1 KFTNLQCTA
10 FDEGFVIFDFCRLR
24 AVKRDVNE
32 LSIKLKFLQATDSMR
47 NVTLRVQLMQK
58 VSGYRPF
65 LYDITTDL
73 CEYLE
78 KRNHPFLNI
87 IFDEFS
93 NHSLAAQKCPFSN
106 ELTVTQLP
114 FPSHMLKVLPL
125 PKNEYAIFATLSVVG
140 EKRAG
145 VKVYFML
152 TD

>member
-1 KFTNLQCTA
+1 MHAKLLPTTGRPPWSNRALRKRHPSETAVSAPTITCPHKCFLLEKFTNLQCTA

-93 NHSLAAQKCPFSN
+93 NHSLAAQKCP
-106 ELTVTQLP
+106 LV
-114 FPSHMLKVLPL
+114 
-125 PKNEYAIFATLSVVG
+125 
-140 EKRAG
+140 
-145 VKVYFML
+145 
-152 TD
+152 